1 MEDAL
6 KLIISRS
13 PAATREAMAC
23 LRAIRAGSPIVP
35 IRYER
40 AVDLAL
46 SDPEASFS
54 GDERAELASH
64 LTEDGGTRST
74 VFRFRLTKAERAL
87 LEDMAREAGVSAS
100 VYARRALFG
109 DRSAA

>member
-1 MEDAL
+1 MENAL

-40 AVDLAL
+40 AVNLAL

-54 GDERAELASH
+54 GEERAELASH

-74 VFRFRLTKAERAL
+74 VFRFRLTKTERAL

-109 DRSAA
+109 DRGAE